1 MKTMIMM
8 NAKNLHDCLKFRQS
22 MCALFATLTF
32 SYAGVIHSEDSKTE
46 KAKTYKVERKPAAV
60 DEEVLTVPLSSD
72 ESFFTNDNMFAEDDA
87 GVMKDMKASLHGWE
101 TTEEYARVWNLQDTG
116 LYNTPTTSQKAKYIS
131 KKMLRYA
138 DKRFSGEMRR
148 ADEGSTL
155 HSMSKVEKNLRPNA
169 AVNVSKNFG
178 FKFKARVLQ
187 GKAIVDVKNP
197 WVECNATVG
206 VNGKAKLIT
215 RKEFKEV
222 GMASGAEFSV
232 NDSTF
237 LTYIDQQVTDNVKAR
252 ISNTSGVDAD
262 SRLEMMASFP
272 FNL

>member
-1 MKTMIMM
+1 MKTM
-8 NAKNLHDCLKFRQS
+8 NRSNEKKFHYCLNFRQS
-22 MCALFATLTF
+22 LCALFTCLSF
-32 SYAGVIHSEDSKTE
+32 SLSAAEVSTKSNYVS
-46 KAKTYKVERKPAAV
+46 RKPAAV
-60 DEEVLTVPLSSD
+60 DEEVLTVPLNE

-87 GVMKDMKASLHGWE
+87 GVMRDMKNSMGSWE
-101 TTEEYARVWNLQDTG
+101 ATEEYARLWDLESTG
-116 LYNTPTTSQKAKYIS
+116 LYATPTASQKGKYIA

-138 DKRFSGEMRR
+138 DKRFSGEMKK
-148 ADEGSTL
+148 AEEGSTL
-155 HSMSKVEKNLRPNA
+155 HSMSRVEKNLRPNA

-206 VNGKAKLIT
+206 INGKAKLIT
-215 RKEFKEV
+215 RKEFKEI

-232 NDSTF
+232 NDSVF

-252 ISNTSGVDAD
+252 LSNTSGDDAD

>member
-22 MCALFATLTF
+22 MCALIATLTF
-32 SYAGVIHSEDSKTE
+32 SYSGMVRATDNKVE
-46 KAKTYKVERKPAAV
+46 KPNSYIVERKPAAV
-60 DEEVLTVPLSSD
+60 EEEVLTVPLEQD
-72 ESFFTNDNMFAEDDA
+72 DSFFTNDNMFAEDDA
-87 GVMKDMKASLHGWE
+87 GIMKDIKASMNGWE
-101 TTEEYARVWNLQDTG
+101 EREEYARIWNLEDTG
-116 LYNTPTTSQKAKYIS
+116 LYETPTTSQKSKYLS

-138 DKRFSGEMRR
+138 DKRFSGEMKK
-148 ADEGSTL
+148 AGEGSTL

-222 GMASGAEFSV
+222 GMASGVEYSL
-232 NDSTF
+232 NDSAL

-252 ISNTSGVDAD
+252 LSNTSGVDAD

>member
-22 MCALFATLTF
+22 VCAVFVTLTF
-32 SYAGVIHSEDSKTE
+32 SYTGLVHSTDTQSQKEKTF
-46 KAKTYKVERKPAAV
+46 KVDRKPAAV
-60 DEEVLTVPLSSD
+60 DEEVLTVPLSND

-87 GVMKDMKASLHGWE
+87 GVMKDMKASLGAWE
-101 TTEEYARVWNLQDTG
+101 ATEEYARVWNLQDTG
-116 LYNTPTTSQKAKYIS
+116 LYNTPTTSQKGKYIS

-138 DKRFSGEMRR
+138 DKRFSGEMKK
-148 ADEGSTL
+148 ADEGSAL
-155 HSMSKVEKNLRPNA
+155 HSMSRVEKNLRPNA

-197 WVECNATVG
+197 WIECNATVA

-237 LTYIDQQVTDNVKAR
+237 LTYVDQQVTDNVKAR
-252 ISNTSGVDAD
+252 ISNTSGVNAD

>member
-8 NAKNLHDCLKFRQS
+8 NAKNLHSCLKFRQS
-22 MCALFATLTF
+22 LCALITTLTF
-32 SYAGVIHSEDSKTE
+32 SYSGMVRAQDLSVQKVNIH
-46 KAKTYKVERKPAAV
+46 KVDRKPAAV
-60 DEEVLTVPLSSD
+60 DEEVLTVPLTD
-72 ESFFTNDNMFAEDDA
+72 DDSFFTNDNMFAEDDA
-87 GVMKDMKASLHGWE
+87 GVMKDMKATMSGWE
-101 TTEEYARVWNLQDTG
+101 ATEEYARLWHLQDTG
-116 LYNTPTTSQKAKYIS
+116 LYNTPTTSQKSKYLS
-131 KKMLRYA
+131 KKILRYA
-138 DKRFSGEMRR
+138 DKRFSGEMKK
-148 ADEGSTL
+148 AGEGSTL

-197 WVECNATVG
+197 WIECNATVAA
-206 VNGKAKLIT
+206 NGKAKLIT

-222 GMASGAEFSV
+222 GLASGAEYSL
-232 NDSTF
+232 NDSQF

-252 ISNTSGVDAD
+252 VSNTSGVNAD

>member
-1 MKTMIMM
+1 MKTMMKM
-8 NAKNLHDCLKFRQS
+8 NKKNLHNCLTFRQS
-22 MCALFATLTF
+22 LCALFACISF
-32 SYAGVIHSEDSKTE
+32 SVCAGEVATKSNSLS
-46 KAKTYKVERKPAAV
+46 RKPAAV
-60 DEEVLTVPLSSD
+60 DEEVLTVPLTN
-72 ESFFTNDNMFAEDDA
+72 EGFFTNENIFAEDDA
-87 GVMKDMKASLHGWE
+87 GVMKDMKASFRGWE
-101 TTEEYARVWNLQDTG
+101 ATEEYARTWNLQDTG

-131 KKMLRYA
+131 KKILRYA
-138 DKRFSGEMRR
+138 DKRLSGEMKK
-148 ADEGSTL
+148 ADEGSAL
-155 HSMSKVEKNLRPNA
+155 HSMSRVEKNLRPNA

-222 GMASGAEFSV
+222 GMASGAEYSV
-232 NDSTF
+232 NDSTL

-252 ISNTSGVDAD
+252 ISNTSGNDAD

>member
-22 MCALFATLTF
+22 VCAVFATLTF
-32 SYAGVIHSEDSKTE
+32 SYTGLVHSADTHSQKETK
-46 KAKTYKVERKPAAV
+46 YKVDRKPAAV
-60 DEEVLTVPLSSD
+60 DEEVLTVPLTND

-87 GVMKDMKASLHGWE
+87 GVMKDMKASLGAWQA
-101 TTEEYARVWNLQDTG
+101 TEEYARVWNLQDTG
-116 LYNTPTTSQKAKYIS
+116 LYNTPTTSQKSKFIS

-138 DKRFSGEMRR
+138 DKRFSGEMKK
-148 ADEGSTL
+148 ADEGSAL
-155 HSMSKVEKNLRPNA
+155 HSMSRVEKNLRPNA

-237 LTYIDQQVTDNVKAR
+237 LAYIDQQVTDNVKAR
-252 ISNTSGVDAD
+252 ISNTNGDNAD